1 MSQKHS
7 LILMYGGRSGEHEIS
22 LLSASSVLAALDKT
36 RYEITCI
43 SGDKQ
48 GKWFQHSANELS
60 AHNASTPLPVAPPKA
75 KEIYLSPE
83 YFKHA
88 YAVLPIMHGPLF
100 EDGSL
105 QGFLNLCNVPYVG
118 SGHLSSAMAMDKEIT
133 KIIASSHGV
142 SIAPYTILR
151 KGMSKTKQLAIQNDA
166 VSAFNFPLFIKP
178 ACMGSSVG
186 IHRVTTHEALA
197 AAVEDAFHYDNKVL
211 IEKAVNGREIEVAI
225 LKEQHQI
232 SVSCAGEIRMQT
244 KNDFYS
250 YQAKYQDDNLA
261 KLIAPATLTPH
272 QLSAIQAAA
281 KIVFEELECDGL
293 ARIDFFLND
302 DTNDII
308 LNEVNTL
315 PGFTR
320 ISMYP
325 KLWQISGIEY
335 PALLDKL
342 LRQAHWQYQQSQQL
356 LRNYL

>member
-1 MSQKHS
+1 MSQKHI

-22 LLSASSVLAALDKT
+22 LLSAASVLAALDKT
-36 RYEITCI
+36 LYEITCI

-48 GKWFQHSANELS
+48 GKWYQHNAKELKG
-60 AHNASTPLPVAPPKA
+60 HDASTPLPVAPPNA

-105 QGFLNLCNVPYVG
+105 QGFLNLCNVAYLG

-133 KIIASSHGV
+133 KVIASSHGILV
-142 SIAPYTILR
+142 APYAILR

-166 VSAFNFPLFIKP
+166 VSTFNFPLFIKP

-186 IHRVTTHEALA
+186 IHRVTTHEALKM
-197 AAVEDAFHYDNKVL
+197 AVEDAFHYDDKIL
-211 IEKAVNGREIEVAI
+211 IEKAIHGREIEVAI
-225 LKEQHQI
+225 LKQQHEI
-232 SVSCAGEIRMQT
+232 SVSCAGEILMTT
-244 KNDFYS
+244 KDDFYS
-250 YQAKYQDDNLA
+250 YQAKYQDDHLA
-261 KLIAPATLTPH
+261 KLIAPATLTPN
-272 QLSAIQAAA
+272 QLSAIQSAA
-281 KIVFEELECDGL
+281 KIVFETLECDGL
-293 ARIDFFLND
+293 ARIDFFLDD

-335 PALLDKL
+335 TTLLDKL
-342 LRQAHWQYQQSQQL
+342 ISQAHWQHQQSQQL